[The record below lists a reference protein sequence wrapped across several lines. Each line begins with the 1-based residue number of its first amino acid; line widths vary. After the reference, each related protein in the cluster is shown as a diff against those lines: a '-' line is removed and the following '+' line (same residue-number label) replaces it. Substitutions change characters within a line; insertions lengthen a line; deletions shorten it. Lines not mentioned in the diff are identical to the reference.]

1 MKGESRRALQQA
13 LRALLAHAEEAD
25 IPRANLIIDVDPV
38 SLM

>member
-13 LRALLAHAEEAD
+13 LRALLAHAEETGIA
-25 IPRANLIIDVDPV
+25 RANLIIDVDPV